1 MWQEH
6 LSHDVDCDKL
16 QRIHTMENLAEVLEY
31 VETGTEGGHTLRDD
45 TLVEEVRLVSTVITS
60 SPVAVNLIGQN
71 FITSFEVHMIG
82 RCSLC
87 CLKLI

>member
-31 VETGTEGGHTLRDD
+31 VENDSGGGHTLRDD
-45 TLVEEVRLVSTVITS
+45 TLVEEVHLMCLVIASSTVTVDLLRQILLHHLS
-60 SPVAVNLIGQN
+60 
-71 FITSFEVHMIG
+71 FI
-82 RCSLC
+82 
-87 CLKLI
+87 